1 MMDARELAIRR
12 NQTHKILEYLESRLK
27 FVDRDIRYAGNDH
40 ERDRLE
46 AVRKELDKWRCSLRV
61 EIVRLKQ
68 DEGLIGGGR

>member
-12 NQTHKILEYLESRLK
+12 NQTHTILGYLESRIK
-27 FVDRDIRYAGNDH
+27 FVERDIRYAGNDH

-68 DEGLIGGGR
+68 HEGAMDGGR